1 MKVESES
8 QDRLAQISTD
18 FERGDSLI
26 VKGNLYQISTHEL
39 HEIHLCVSVVC
50 IFIKFTRQT
59 NFQFSTSCNQ

>member
-26 VKGNLYQISTHEL
+26 VKGNLYQISTEKL
-39 HEIHLCVSVVC
+39 HEIHLCVSVEL
-50 IFIKFTRQT
+50 IFIK
-59 NFQFSTSCNQ
+59 STL